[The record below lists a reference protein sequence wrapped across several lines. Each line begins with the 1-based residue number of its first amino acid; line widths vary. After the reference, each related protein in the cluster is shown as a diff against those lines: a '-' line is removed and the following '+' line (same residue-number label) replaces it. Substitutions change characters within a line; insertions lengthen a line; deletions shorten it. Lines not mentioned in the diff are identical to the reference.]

1 MNIKENKQILL
12 ISPRGFCAGVTRAID
27 TVVEVLEKFGPPV
40 YVKHEIVHN
49 KHVIDDL
56 KAKGAIFIEDINDAP
71 IDKPLVFSAHGVAKN
86 ILDTAKQMNKYVVD
100 ATCPLVTKVHVQAI
114 KFYNLNYKIILIGH
128 KNHPEVEGTLGQLP
142 AGGIVL
148 IENLDDIQNLKFEN
162 EDKLA
167 YVTQTTLS
175 VDDTKEIIDALKKK
189 FPHIKSSPKEDIC
202 YATTNRQNAIKDYAH
217 ECDSFIVV
225 GSKNSSNSNRLV
237 EVAKKSGCN
246 LSVLLENASNLNI
259 DNYKNHQTI
268 GLSSGASVP
277 DILVQDVISKFR
289 EAFEINVKEVGA
301 GEENISFKLPR
312 GCLLYTSPS
321 PRD

>member
-27 TVVEVLEKFGPPV
+27 TVVEVLAKFGPPV

-56 KAKGAIFIEDINDAP
+56 KAKGAIFIEDIYDAP

-86 ILDTAKQMNKYVVD
+86 ILDTAKQINKYVVD

-114 KFYNLNYKIILIGH
+114 KFYNLDYKIILIGH

-202 YATTNRQNAIKDYAH
+202 YATTNRQNAIKEYAH

-237 EVAKKSGCN
+237 EVAKKSGCD

-289 EAFEINVKEVGA
+289 EVFEINVKEVGA

-312 GCLLYTSPS
+312 GI
-321 PRD
+321 

>member
-27 TVVEVLEKFGPPV
+27 TVVEVLAKFGPPV

-142 AGGIVL
+142 AGAIVL
-148 IENLDDIQNLKFEN
+148 IENVDDIQNLKFEN

-237 EVAKKSGCN
+237 EVAKKSGCD

-289 EAFEINVKEVGA
+289 EAFEINVNEVGA
-301 GEENISFKLPR
+301 GEELSLIHI
-312 GCLLYTSPS
+312 
-321 PRD
+321 

>member
-56 KAKGAIFIEDINDAP
+56 KVKGAIFIEDINDAP

-142 AGGIVL
+142 AGAIVL

-175 VDDTKEIIDALKKK
+175 VDDTKEIIYALKKK

-237 EVAKKSGCN
+237 EVAKKSGCD

-312 GCLLYTSPS
+312 GI
-321 PRD
+321 

>member
-142 AGGIVL
+142 AGAIVL

-237 EVAKKSGCN
+237 EVAKKSGCD

-259 DNYKNHQTI
+259 ENYKNHQTI

-312 GCLLYTSPS
+312 GI
-321 PRD
+321 

>member
-1 MNIKENKQILL
+1 MNIKENIQILL

-142 AGGIVL
+142 AGAIVL

-237 EVAKKSGCN
+237 EVAKKSGCD

-312 GCLLYTSPS
+312 GI
-321 PRD
+321 

>member
-1 MNIKENKQILL
+1 MNIKKNKEILL

-27 TVVEVLEKFGPPV
+27 TVVEVLAKFGPPV

-114 KFYNLNYKIILIGH
+114 KFYNLDYKIILIGH

-142 AGGIVL
+142 AGAIVL

-237 EVAKKSGCN
+237 EVAKKSGCD
-246 LSVLLENASNLNI
+246 LSVLLENANNLNI

-289 EAFEINVKEVGA
+289 AAFEINVREVGA

-312 GCLLYTSPS
+312 GI
-321 PRD
+321 

>member
-114 KFYNLNYKIILIGH
+114 KFYNQNYKIILIGH

-142 AGGIVL
+142 AGAIVL
-148 IENLDDIQNLKFEN
+148 IENLNDIQNLKFEN

-175 VDDTKEIIDALKKK
+175 VDDTKEIIDALKTK

-237 EVAKKSGCN
+237 EVAKKSGCD

-312 GCLLYTSPS
+312 GI
-321 PRD
+321 

>member
-114 KFYNLNYKIILIGH
+114 KFYNLDYKIILIGH

-237 EVAKKSGCN
+237 EVAKKSGCD

-312 GCLLYTSPS
+312 GI
-321 PRD
+321 

>member
-27 TVVEVLEKFGPPV
+27 TVVKVLEKFGPPV

-114 KFYNLNYKIILIGH
+114 KFYNLDYKIILIGH

-142 AGGIVL
+142 AGAIVL

-175 VDDTKEIIDALKKK
+175 VDDTKEIINALKKK
-189 FPHIKSSPKEDIC
+189 YPHIKSSPKEDIC

-237 EVAKKSGCN
+237 EVAKKSGCD

-312 GCLLYTSPS
+312 GI
-321 PRD
+321 

>member
-142 AGGIVL
+142 TGAIVL
-148 IENLDDIQNLKFEN
+148 IENLNDIQNLKFEN

-237 EVAKKSGCN
+237 EVAKKSGCD
-246 LSVLLENASNLNI
+246 LSELLENASNLNI

-312 GCLLYTSPS
+312 GI
-321 PRD
+321 

>member
-1 MNIKENKQILL
+1 MNIKKNKEILL

-27 TVVEVLEKFGPPV
+27 TVVEVLAKFGPPV

-86 ILDTAKQMNKYVVD
+86 ILDTAKQINKYVVD

-114 KFYNLNYKIILIGH
+114 KFYNLDYKIILIGH

-142 AGGIVL
+142 VGRIVL

-237 EVAKKSGCN
+237 EVAKKSGCD

-312 GCLLYTSPS
+312 GI
-321 PRD
+321 

>member
-27 TVVEVLEKFGPPV
+27 TVVEILEKFGPPV

-114 KFYNLNYKIILIGH
+114 KFYNLDYKIILIGH

-142 AGGIVL
+142 AGAIVL
-148 IENLDDIQNLKFEN
+148 IENLDDIKNLKFEN

-189 FPHIKSSPKEDIC
+189 FPHIKFSPKEDIC

-237 EVAKKSGCN
+237 EVAKKSGCD

-312 GCLLYTSPS
+312 GI
-321 PRD
+321 

>member
-114 KFYNLNYKIILIGH
+114 KFYNLDYKIILIGH

-142 AGGIVL
+142 AGAIVL

-237 EVAKKSGCN
+237 EVAKKSGCG

-312 GCLLYTSPS
+312 GI
-321 PRD
+321 

>member
-1 MNIKENKQILL
+1 MNIKKNKEILL

-27 TVVEVLEKFGPPV
+27 TVVEVLAKFGPPV

-114 KFYNLNYKIILIGH
+114 KFYNLDYKIILIGH

-175 VDDTKEIIDALKKK
+175 VDDTEEIIDALKKK

-237 EVAKKSGCN
+237 EVAKKSGCD
-246 LSVLLENASNLNI
+246 LSVLLENANNLNI

-312 GCLLYTSPS
+312 GI
-321 PRD
+321 

>member
-202 YATTNRQNAIKDYAH
+202 YATTNRQNAIKEYAH

-237 EVAKKSGCN
+237 EVAKKSGCD

-312 GCLLYTSPS
+312 GI
-321 PRD
+321 

>member
-56 KAKGAIFIEDINDAP
+56 KAKGAIFIENINDAP
-71 IDKPLVFSAHGVAKN
+71 VDKPLVFSAHGVAKN

-114 KFYNLNYKIILIGH
+114 KFYNLDYKIILIGH

-142 AGGIVL
+142 AGRIVL

-202 YATTNRQNAIKDYAH
+202 YATTNRQNAIKEYAH

-237 EVAKKSGCN
+237 EVAKKSGCD

-312 GCLLYTSPS
+312 GI
-321 PRD
+321 

>member
-1 MNIKENKQILL
+1 MNIKKNKEILL

-27 TVVEVLEKFGPPV
+27 TVVEVLAKFGPPV

-142 AGGIVL
+142 AGAIVL

-202 YATTNRQNAIKDYAH
+202 YATTNRQNAIKEYAH

-237 EVAKKSGCN
+237 EVAKKSGCD
-246 LSVLLENASNLNI
+246 LSVLLENANNLNI

-268 GLSSGASVP
+268 GISSGASVP

-312 GCLLYTSPS
+312 GI
-321 PRD
+321 

>member
-1 MNIKENKQILL
+1 MNIKKNKEILL

-27 TVVEVLEKFGPPV
+27 TVVEVLAKFGPPV

-114 KFYNLNYKIILIGH
+114 KFYNLDYKIILIGH

-142 AGGIVL
+142 AGAIVL

-237 EVAKKSGCN
+237 EVAKKSGCD

-312 GCLLYTSPS
+312 GI
-321 PRD
+321 

>member
-56 KAKGAIFIEDINDAP
+56 KAKGAVFIEDINDAP

-114 KFYNLNYKIILIGH
+114 KFYNLDYKIILIGH
-128 KNHPEVEGTLGQLP
+128 KNHPEVEGTLGQLS
-142 AGGIVL
+142 AGAIVL

-175 VDDTKEIIDALKKK
+175 VDDTKEIIGALKKK

-237 EVAKKSGCN
+237 EVAKKSGCD

-312 GCLLYTSPS
+312 GI
-321 PRD
+321 

>member
-312 GCLLYTSPS
+312 GI
-321 PRD
+321 

>member
-142 AGGIVL
+142 AGAIVL

-175 VDDTKEIIDALKKK
+175 VDDTKEIIDALKTK

-202 YATTNRQNAIKDYAH
+202 YATTNRQNAIKEYAH

-237 EVAKKSGCN
+237 EVAKKSGCD

-289 EAFEINVKEVGA
+289 EEFEINVKEVGA

-312 GCLLYTSPS
+312 GI
-321 PRD
+321 

>member
-49 KHVIDDL
+49 KHVIDGL

-142 AGGIVL
+142 AGAIVL

-237 EVAKKSGCN
+237 EVAKKSGCD

-312 GCLLYTSPS
+312 GI
-321 PRD
+321 

>member
-1 MNIKENKQILL
+1 MNIKKNKEILL

-27 TVVEVLEKFGPPV
+27 TVVEVLAKFGPPV

-86 ILDTAKQMNKYVVD
+86 ILDTAKQINKYVVD

-114 KFYNLNYKIILIGH
+114 KFYNLDYKIILIGH

-142 AGGIVL
+142 VGGIVL

-175 VDDTKEIIDALKKK
+175 VDDTKEIIDTLKKK
-189 FPHIKSSPKEDIC
+189 FPDIKSSPKEDIC
-202 YATTNRQNAIKDYAH
+202 YATTNRQNAIKEYAH

-289 EAFEINVKEVGA
+289 EVFEINVKEVGA

-312 GCLLYTSPS
+312 GI
-321 PRD
+321 

>member
-1 MNIKENKQILL
+1 MNIKKNKEILL

-27 TVVEVLEKFGPPV
+27 TVVEVLAKFGPPV

-86 ILDTAKQMNKYVVD
+86 ILDTAKQINKYVVD

-114 KFYNLNYKIILIGH
+114 KFYNLDYKIILIGH

-142 AGGIVL
+142 VGGIVL

-175 VDDTKEIIDALKKK
+175 VDDTKEIIDTLKKK

-202 YATTNRQNAIKDYAH
+202 YATTNRQNAIKEYAH

-289 EAFEINVKEVGA
+289 EVFEINVKEVGA

-312 GCLLYTSPS
+312 GI
-321 PRD
+321 